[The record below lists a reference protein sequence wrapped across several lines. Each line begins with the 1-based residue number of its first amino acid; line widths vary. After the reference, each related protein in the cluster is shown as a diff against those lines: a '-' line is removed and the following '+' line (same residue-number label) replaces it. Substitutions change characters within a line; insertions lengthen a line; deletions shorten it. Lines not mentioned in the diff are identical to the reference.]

1 MVRAE
6 MSSLHGF
13 DNIPK
18 LLPSEH
24 GRIIQQFL
32 FSLGRYSTGNRLA
45 GGFDGQFYVLYLFFL
60 SPEKPDTARQVQTR
74 RLRKHRKGREHW
86 CTIVLRSYFL
96 VVCIHKKY
104 ASMPK
109 IRTHFFSMS
118 QTLQV

>member
-18 LLPSEH
+18 FLPSEH

-60 SPEKPDTARQVQTR
+60 TPEKPDTSSTDQ
-74 RLRKHRKGREHW
+74 E
-86 CTIVLRSYFL
+86 
-96 VVCIHKKY
+96 
-104 ASMPK
+104 AS
-109 IRTHFFSMS
+109 
-118 QTLQV
+118 